1 MIQVSDL
8 YKSYN
13 GVTTL
18 HGISFAIDKGEIVG
32 FLGPN
37 GAGKTTTMRII
48 TGYMPPTSGTVKIAG
63 YDVLQDSLQARRH
76 IGYLPESVPLYYDLT
91 VSEYLQFFG
100 KIMRIPKRQMQS
112 EIAEVIQK
120 TGLTQVSTKL
130 IGSLSRGYKQR
141 VGIAQALVGKPSVL
155 ILDEPT
161 VGLDPVQI
169 IEIREMIKTL
179 AQNQTV
185 ILSTHILPEVQQIC
199 DRVLIINKGVIV
211 ADSNVEALVSSDK
224 TRTSL
229 RLVIGSG
236 ADKALELVKRFS
248 GVSRA
253 EMTTHGAEHNITVES
268 HDDIRHALL
277 KDLIGQNVDVLE
289 FKSEKVDLESVFLKL
304 VTTEQKS

>member
-1 MIQVSDL
+1 MIQVKDL
-8 YKSYN
+8 YKSYD

-18 HGISFAIDKGEIVG
+18 HGISFSVEKGEIVG

-48 TGYMPPTSGTVKIAG
+48 TGYMPPSAGSVKIAG
-63 YDVLQDSLQARRH
+63 YDVMNDSLQARAH

-91 VSEYLQFFG
+91 VNEYLQMFA
-100 KIMRIPKRQMQS
+100 KIMRVSKKNIKN
-112 EIAEVIQK
+112 EIADIESK
-120 TGLTQVSTKL
+120 TGLVGVANKV

-141 VGIAQALVGKPSVL
+141 VGIAQALVGKPDVL

-169 IEIREMIKTL
+169 IEIRELIKAL

-199 DRVLIINKGVIV
+199 DRVLIINKGKIV
-211 ADSNVEALVSSDK
+211 ADSNVATLVAGDK
-224 TRTSL
+224 KRNTL
-229 RLVIGSG
+229 RLVIGEN
-236 ADKALELVKRFS
+236 AERALERIRKFA
-248 GVSRA
+248 GVTKA
-253 EMTTHGAEHNITVES
+253 EKVADNSIVVES
-268 HDDIRHALL
+268 AEDIRNRLL
-277 KDLIGQNVDVLE
+277 RELVEQHVDLLE

-304 VTTEQKS
+304 VTEEKK